1 MTKRDPQP
9 TVDVLVQSPLW
20 QGEGDVEMVLR
31 KAIAEAAMSVAGRA
45 DAEAAPGSATGELAV
60 VLTDDDAIRELNRR
74 WRSLD
79 RPTNV
84 LSFKASCLPAGSPV
98 VLGDIVIAFE
108 TAAREAAAEG
118 KPFVH
123 HVAHLGV
130 HGFLHLMGYDHQLD
144 AEADVMENLERR
156 ILARLDVPDP
166 YAPDPGTHA

>member
-1 MTKRDPQP
+1 MAKRDPQP

-20 QGEGDVEMVLR
+20 QGEGDVETVLR
-31 KAIAEAAMSVAGRA
+31 KAIAEAAMSVAERA

-74 WRSLD
+74 WRNLD

-84 LSFKASCLPAGSPV
+84 LSFKASYLPAGSPV

-144 AEADVMENLERR
+144 AEADLMENLERR

-166 YAPDPGTHA
+166 YAPGPGIHA